1 MGVLLA
7 TSCSSV
13 LVVEDETRS
22 GREDPPSEESALPS
36 GAGGAG
42 AGGTDA
48 GGSGHGGS
56 PEVCGQSCLGACNGA
71 PEWTTIRDF
80 GPNVF
85 LDMAELRGMAVDA
98 DGNAAIAAWVS
109 GPIDLGSGVLDPL
122 GAPGAQGM
130 RDIVIAKISPEGQTL
145 WSRRTGSDWDD
156 GVGDVAMDAAG
167 NILLV
172 GSAWDSSLLG
182 TQWGM
187 GPAFVAKLDPNGD
200 LLWAH
205 GIPSSDLWETESWTV
220 RVAPNG
226 NVILA
231 GALSDPLDLGGGA
244 LEPAQSMF
252 LAAFDADGNH
262 LWSRAG
268 LGPVGVERPRID
280 VGPDSSITM
289 ASWFDAPLDLGG
301 GEISQP
307 GQWSS
312 YVARFDSAGGLVWQQ
327 TFLSEGRL
335 VITGLDV
342 GPDGQVFL
350 GGSTWGEVDFGTPFA
365 DSTKERL
372 FLAAL
377 DANGER
383 VWAERFEG
391 ASPGGGQFLRSV
403 AVDPAGQLVVL
414 ASVTDQI
421 DFGGGPL
428 TPGDDIAYGYLV
440 TAKLDAC
447 GGHLWSRLIGQS
459 SYMVDGVVTALPSGD
474 LILGGT
480 FGMFP
485 PFEVPL
491 DFGDSPHV
499 PSGDSAL
506 YFARLHP

>member
-13 LVVEDETRS
+13 LVVEDESRS
-22 GREDPPSEESALPS
+22 GPDDLPS
-36 GAGGAG
+36 GEGASPGGAGGASE
-42 AGGTDA
+42 GGA
-48 GGSGHGGS
+48 GGSGYGGS
-56 PEVCGQSCLGACNGA
+56 PEACGQSCLGACNGA
-71 PEWTTIRDF
+71 PEWTTVRDF
-80 GPNVF
+80 GPNVS
-85 LDMAELRGMAVDA
+85 LDWAELRGLAVDA
-98 DGNAAIAAWVS
+98 EGNTVIAARVS
-109 GPIDLGSGVLDPL
+109 GPLDLGSGVLDPL
-122 GAPGAQGM
+122 GAPGT
-130 RDIVIAKISPEGQTL
+130 RDIVVAKLSAQGQTL
-145 WSRRTGSDWDD
+145 WSHRMGGDGDD
-156 GVGDVAMDAAG
+156 GIGDVALDAEG
-167 NILLV
+167 NIILV
-172 GSAWDSSLLG
+172 GSSWDSSVFG
-182 TQWGM
+182 TQWL

-200 LLWAH
+200 VLWAH
-205 GIPSSDLWETESWTV
+205 GIPSSDLWQPDAWTV

-226 NVILA
+226 NVIVA
-231 GALSDPLDLGGGA
+231 GPLYEPLDFGGGA
-244 LEPAQSMF
+244 LEPAESMF

-262 LWSRAG
+262 LWSCAG
-268 LGPVGVERPRID
+268 LGPVGVERPRMD
-280 VGPDSSITM
+280 VGPDGAITM

-307 GQWSS
+307 GEWSS
-312 YVARFDSAGGLVWQQ
+312 YVARFDSAGELVWQQ
-327 TFLSEGRL
+327 TFLSEDRL
-335 VITGLDV
+335 VITALDV

-350 GGSTWGEVDFGTPFA
+350 GGSTWGEVDFGTHFRDWA
-365 DSTKERL
+365 TERL

-383 VWAERFEG
+383 VWAEHFDG

-414 ASVTDQI
+414 ASVNNQI

-428 TPGDDIAYGYLV
+428 TPDDDIAYGYLV

-459 SYMVDGVVTALPSGD
+459 TYTIDGVVTALPSGD

-480 FGMFP
+480 FGMHP
-485 PFEVPL
+485 PFEIPL

-499 PSGDSAL
+499 PSGDGAL